1 MHAMHSGLQRC
12 LCRNE
17 PCKSRIFGERG
28 LAVSKKGKKRGA
40 GGAVVAAPVAA
51 TAATLAP
58 ALNLPDGVSGSLAR
72 IMRPQAAYR
81 WLLPQLSAITPQY
94 IEMVLR
100 GALAGNHVQQ
110 WELFDLMLD
119 TWPELA
125 ACAQELCDG
134 VLERKLI
141 FEAFAE
147 EDEDPTPAAQ
157 ERCKLASAAM
167 RRMRPE
173 AAADENDLD
182 GTLRDILDGWFRGV
196 TCLEVD
202 WQMANSGVHGQFV
215 APRATFWVHPV
226 CFAFDQ
232 SGRLGLR
239 VDVTGQGA
247 GQMQPLNLAGTSLQ
261 PQPAVLGAFPA
272 HKFLI
277 GIHKAKSGTA
287 LGGSL
292 LRPLAWWWCAANFS
306 ADWLLNLAQVFGLPF
321 RWANYEP
328 MAPQATVDAICTML
342 QNMGSAG
349 WAAFP
354 AGTTLELKE
363 ASKQGGDHS
372 PQGELLDRADRYA
385 RLIILGQTMSGSQ
398 DASKG
403 GGKAFGSV
411 ESDVKAR
418 RINAAAKYACTVLNT
433 QLIPSILVLNYGDS
447 DEAPCVRLLEDEEG
461 DLAQAQRDQVLAAAG
476 LEIPKSFLRKKY
488 GLPAPSEGE
497 EVIGGKAEEPQVSQ
511 VDTDFEEA
519 KLEAGEGEGHAFR
532 GNQWT
537 KGIHVAIPDERWTG
551 SPKEMRARADAIYRT
566 LQPATNPTIG
576 SVEFGRAGRKKTFF
590 DKRTPHEFQAVQ
602 ALPELV
608 AKASVKTSLPDRKER
623 DDIKSV
629 HTLTAGLRIGKV
641 SYRAELTV
649 RETLVGEKSVQMF
662 YLHRLSDRHEPVK
675 GKAAGPYNVSPAFRP
690 DDGPSGKGNISDG
703 VMDVKRLREIA
714 EITDDALFARELESL
729 IEEVN
734 L

>member
-1 MHAMHSGLQRC
+1 MSFGFDGDSGSQGLFTKPEGGTRKA
-12 LCRNE
+12 E
-17 PCKSRIFGERG
+17 VFPDVSR
-28 LAVSKKGKKRGA
+28 
-40 GGAVVAAPVAA
+40 
-51 TAATLAP
+51 
-58 ALNLPDGVSGSLAR
+58 SLAR
-72 IMRPQAAYR
+72 ILRPQAAYR

-110 WELFDLMLD
+110 WELFDLMFD

-125 ACAQELCDG
+125 ACSQELTDG

-147 EDEDPTPAAQ
+147 EDEDATPTAQ
-157 ERCKLASAAM
+157 ERCKLASAAL
-167 RRMRPE
+167 RRMQPE
-173 AAADENDLD
+173 ASADENDLD
-182 GTLRDILDGWFRGV
+182 GTLKDILDGWFRGV
-196 TCLEVD
+196 TCLEID
-202 WQMANSGVHGQFV
+202 WHTISSGVHGQFI

-226 CFAFDQ
+226 CFAFDVN
-232 SGRLGLR
+232 GRLGLR
-239 VDVTGQGA
+239 VDAA
-247 GQMQPLNLAGTSLQ
+247 GQMQPMNLAGTSLQ
-261 PQPAVLGAFPA
+261 PQPAVVGAFPA

-328 MAPQATVDAICTML
+328 HAPQATVDAICNML

-363 ASKQGGDHS
+363 ASKEGGDHS

-403 GGKAFGSV
+403 GGKAFGAV

-418 RINAAAKYACTVLNT
+418 RINAAAKYACSVINS
-433 QLIPSILVLNYGDS
+433 QLIPSILTLNYGDA
-447 DEAPCVRLLEDEEG
+447 DEAPRARLLEDEEG
-461 DLAQAQRDQVLAAAG
+461 DLAQAQRDNVLAGAG

-488 GLPAPSEGE
+488 GLPAPQDDE
-497 EVIGGKAEEPQVSQ
+497 EVIGGKVEREDGKEEI
-511 VDTDFEEA
+511 
-519 KLEAGEGEGHAFR
+519 GE
-532 GNQWT
+532 
-537 KGIHVAIPDERWTG
+537 D
-551 SPKEMRARADAIYRT
+551 
-566 LQPATNPTIG
+566 
-576 SVEFGRAGRKKTFF
+576 
-590 DKRTPHEFQAVQ
+590 
-602 ALPELV
+602 
-608 AKASVKTSLPDRKER
+608 
-623 DDIKSV
+623 
-629 HTLTAGLRIGKV
+629 
-641 SYRAELTV
+641 
-649 RETLVGEKSVQMF
+649 
-662 YLHRLSDRHEPVK
+662 
-675 GKAAGPYNVSPAFRP
+675 P
-690 DDGPSGKGNISDG
+690 DD
-703 VMDVKRLREIA
+703 RLKALAGIE
-714 EITDDALFARELESL
+714 DDALFAKELNSL
-729 IEEVN
+729 VET